1 MEKMIIKISSV
12 VLVFLILVS
21 SVFVLASISASAD
34 SNTLPESVD
43 NSESKYFPEIGN
55 QGDQG
60 ACVCWAQVYYQFTY
74 TMNRSMD
81 VETTPENTFSPTFN
95 YNFSNGGRG
104 QGTWEVDVYGIMKEI
119 GNVPLSTVPHNIK
132 EYNDWFATEEIW
144 QEAMKYRIK
153 DYTIFKDIGTENSQ
167 ITSPDDTDLYNIKKL
182 LSEGE
187 VLSVTTYISS
197 WDVERIKYH
206 PDAPENDNYVDE
218 YIVRLCDGTSE
229 RHRLALVGYNDNIWT
244 DINENGK
251 IDNGEM
257 GALKIA
263 NSWGTDRHND
273 GFMWIAYDAL
283 NKVSCVSD
291 CPTVDYR
298 PAIFHDYTQI
308 EVIPYD
314 TDTDLYLRYTLNTA
328 DRSQGKI
335 YATATKKDGTEYT
348 FEVGPKRQHGMCAST
363 YSYDGTT
370 NANDGTMVYA
380 LSNIVPDITPE
391 TLHEYTWSIK
401 FEDTSADGK
410 AFAVKNVEIVDDTT
424 GRISKPTGVYPFTLD
439 GSSKTIAFPQFEEYI
454 PPTTTEVPT
463 TAPTTVAPTTT
474 QAVTTEPA
482 ESTIT
487 ESATTVVTEPVT
499 TTVAT
504 SETTVIVEPA
514 ETTGEVPVTTQPPV
528 ITTIPTESTSETVN
542 TTTSKVYEEY
552 LIGDANND
560 SNIKI
565 GDATLIQKFIAFLA
579 ESDKLNLTNSDCNK
593 DGKVSVKDATC
604 IQKYLA
610 KMAGYGYVGEK
621 NFVEITDVAEN
632 TEVSVMS
639 STETS
644 STENLAT
651 AVVTDPTEPVV
662 TFSTVATDSTEIPT
676 SLATEPTETETAEFV
691 TTTAEIAPTVETT
704 TAPHA
709 ETTVL
714 ITEEPTTVTVA
725 PEIPANIV
733 TFTNSLGWQGT
744 ISCYYWSDSNQ
755 TMTSWP
761 GVPMQNSGTNDFGE
775 TLYTLEIPTDATYV
789 IFTNGS
795 TQTVDI
801 PYSGGEQKFYPVA
814 PNSEGKYSVENW

>member
-1 MEKMIIKISSV
+1 MKKRIVKICSV

-43 NSESKYFPEIGN
+43 NSESIYFPEIGN

-74 TMNRSMD
+74 MMNRSMN

-187 VLSVTTYISS
+187 VLAVTTYISS
-197 WDVERIKYH
+197 WDVERIKAH
-206 PDAPENDNYVDE
+206 PDAPENDKYVDE
-218 YIVRLCDGTSE
+218 YVVRLCDGTSE

-263 NSWGTDRHND
+263 NSWGTDRHNE

-283 NKVSCVSD
+283 NKVSCVSG

-348 FEVGPKRQHGMCAST
+348 FEVGPKRQHGMNAST

-370 NANDGTMVYA
+370 NANDGTMVCA

-401 FEDTSADGK
+401 FEDTTADGK
-410 AFAVKNVEIVDDTT
+410 SFTVKNVEIVDDST

-487 ESATTVVTEPVT
+487 EPATTVVTEFVT

-504 SETTVIVEPA
+504 SETTVIVEPT
-514 ETTGEVPVTTQPPV
+514 ETTSEVPVTTTEPPV
-528 ITTIPTESTSETVN
+528 ITTIPTDSTSETVN
-542 TTTSKVYEEY
+542 TTTSKIYEEY

-579 ESDKLNLTNSDCNK
+579 ESDRLNLTNADCNK

-610 KMAGYGYVGEK
+610 KLTGFGFVGEQYS
-621 NFVEITDVAEN
+621 VEVITN
-632 TEVSVMS
+632 SVTDA
-639 STETS
+639 TETS
-644 STENLAT
+644 TEYITTEPTEYTTTPVTVA
-651 AVVTDPTEPVV
+651 TDPTE
-662 TFSTVATDSTEIPT
+662 TTDSTSAKATVTEVPEPT
-676 SLATEPTETETAEFV
+676 SSSTTATSEV
-691 TTTAEIAPTVETT
+691 TTAVPTI
-704 TAPHA
+704 
-709 ETTVL
+709 TTVL
-714 ITEEPTTVTVA
+714 PTEESATVTNTPA
-725 PEIPANIV
+725 PEANVV
-733 TFTNSLGWQGT
+733 TFTNSFGWQGT
-744 ISCYYWSDSNQ
+744 ISCYYWSDSDQ
-755 TMTSWP
+755 TMTTWP
-761 GVPMQNSGTNDFGE
+761 GVPMQNVGTNDFGE
-775 TLYTLEIPTDATYV
+775 TLYSIDIPADATYV

-801 PYSGGEQKFYPVA
+801 SYSGSEQKYYPVA
-814 PNSEGKYSVENW
+814 PNGEGKYTVDNW

>member
-1 MEKMIIKISSV
+1 MKKRIVKISSV

-43 NSESKYFPEIGN
+43 NSESIYFPEIGN

-74 TMNRSMD
+74 MMNRSMN

-187 VLSVTTYISS
+187 VLAVTTYISS
-197 WDVERIKYH
+197 WDVERIKAH
-206 PDAPENDNYVDE
+206 PDAPENDKYVDE
-218 YIVRLCDGTSE
+218 YVVRLCDGTSE

-263 NSWGTDRHND
+263 NSWGTDRHNE

-283 NKVSCVSD
+283 NKVSCVSG

-348 FEVGPKRQHGMCAST
+348 FEVGPKRQHGMSAST

-370 NANDGTMVYA
+370 NANDGTMVCA

-401 FEDTSADGK
+401 FEDITADGK
-410 AFAVKNVEIVDDTT
+410 SFTVKNVEIVDDST

-487 ESATTVVTEPVT
+487 EPATTVVTEFVT

-504 SETTVIVEPA
+504 SETTVIVEPT
-514 ETTGEVPVTTQPPV
+514 ETTSEVPVTTTEPPV
-528 ITTIPTESTSETVN
+528 ITTIPTDSTSETVN

-560 SNIKI
+560 TNIKI

-579 ESDKLNLTNSDCNK
+579 ESDRLNLTNADCNK

-610 KMAGYGYVGEK
+610 KLTGFGFVGEQYS
-621 NFVEITDVAEN
+621 VEVITN
-632 TEVSVMS
+632 SVTDA
-639 STETS
+639 TETS
-644 STENLAT
+644 TEYITTEPTEYTTTPVTVA
-651 AVVTDPTEPVV
+651 TDPTE
-662 TFSTVATDSTEIPT
+662 TTDSTSTKATVTEVPEPT
-676 SLATEPTETETAEFV
+676 SSSTTATSEV
-691 TTTAEIAPTVETT
+691 TTAVPTI
-704 TAPHA
+704 
-709 ETTVL
+709 TTVL
-714 ITEEPTTVTVA
+714 LTEEPTTVTNTPA
-725 PEIPANIV
+725 PEANVV
-733 TFTNSLGWQGT
+733 TFTNSFGWQGT
-744 ISCYYWSDSNQ
+744 ISCYYWSDSDQ
-755 TMTSWP
+755 TMTTWP
-761 GVPMQNSGTNDFGE
+761 GVPMQNVGTNDFGE
-775 TLYTLEIPTDATYV
+775 TLYSIDIPADATYV

-801 PYSGGEQKFYPVA
+801 SYSGSEQKYYPVA
-814 PNSEGKYSVENW
+814 PNGEGKYTVDNW

>member
-1 MEKMIIKISSV
+1 MKKRIVKISSV

-43 NSESKYFPEIGN
+43 NSESIYFPEIGN

-74 TMNRSMD
+74 MMNRSMN

-187 VLSVTTYISS
+187 VLAVTTYISS
-197 WDVERIKYH
+197 WDVERIKAH
-206 PDAPENDNYVDE
+206 PDAPENDKYVDE
-218 YIVRLCDGTSE
+218 YVVRLCDGTSE

-263 NSWGTDRHND
+263 NSWGTDRHNE

-283 NKVSCVSD
+283 NKVSCVSG

-335 YATATKKDGTEYT
+335 YATATKDGIEYT
-348 FEVGPKRQHGMCAST
+348 FEVGPKRQHGMNAST

-370 NANDGTMVYA
+370 NANDGTMVCA

-401 FEDTSADGK
+401 FEDTTADGK
-410 AFAVKNVEIVDDTT
+410 SFTVKNVEIVDDST

-487 ESATTVVTEPVT
+487 EPATTVVTELVT

-504 SETTVIVEPA
+504 SETTVIVEPT
-514 ETTGEVPVTTQPPV
+514 ETTSEVPVTTTEPPV
-528 ITTIPTESTSETVN
+528 ITTIPTDSTSETVN

-579 ESDKLNLTNSDCNK
+579 ESDRLNLTNADCNK

-610 KMAGYGYVGEK
+610 KLTGFGFVGEQYS
-621 NFVEITDVAEN
+621 VEVITN
-632 TEVSVMS
+632 SVTDA
-639 STETS
+639 TETS
-644 STENLAT
+644 TEYITTEPTEYTTTPVTVA
-651 AVVTDPTEPVV
+651 TDPTE
-662 TFSTVATDSTEIPT
+662 TTDSTSAKATVTEVPEPT
-676 SLATEPTETETAEFV
+676 SSSTTATSEV
-691 TTTAEIAPTVETT
+691 TTAVPTI
-704 TAPHA
+704 
-709 ETTVL
+709 TTVL
-714 ITEEPTTVTVA
+714 PTEESTTVTNTPA
-725 PEIPANIV
+725 PEANVV
-733 TFTNSLGWQGT
+733 TFTNSFGWQGT
-744 ISCYYWSDSNQ
+744 ISCYYWSDSDQ
-755 TMTSWP
+755 TMTTWP
-761 GVPMQNSGTNDFGE
+761 GVPMQNVGTNDFGE
-775 TLYTLEIPTDATYV
+775 TLYSIDIPADATYV

-801 PYSGGEQKFYPVA
+801 SYSGSEQKYYPVA
-814 PNSEGKYSVENW
+814 PNGEGKYTVDNW